1 VRTIAAALLLL
12 VSSFALAQ
20 SPAFTPG
27 KLYAVVFQVS
37 VNSSGKVEAL
47 KVAKVIDPSSGTTN
61 PVDVPVPQ
69 SYVAAARAFLS
80 KRSYT
85 AAPKQFFTY
94 TFYDPSQPER
104 ADIDPKADR
113 L

>member
-1 VRTIAAALLLL
+1 MLLLF

-20 SPAFTPG
+20 SSAHVSG

-47 KVAKVIDPSSGTTN
+47 KIAKVIDPSSGTTN
-61 PVDVPVPQ
+61 PVYVPVPQ
-69 SYVAAARAFLS
+69 SYIAAVRVFLA
-80 KRSYT
+80 KRSYVST
-85 AAPKQFFTY
+85 PKQFFTY
-94 TFYDPSQPER
+94 TFYDPSQPGR
-104 ADIDPKADR
+104 ADIDPKAGR